1 MSAELFVYW
10 ESHLV
15 GQLSQEENQSLV
27 FRYAPEWLANS
38 LRIPISL
45 SLPLQQEPFLNNK
58 AAPFFSNLLPEAGVR
73 TMIAQ
78 RLGLSVGN
86 DFKLLEALGGD
97 CAGALSLLLPE
108 QKPETEGSYEP
119 LSFENLRQMIE
130 QMPQRPLLS
139 PGEGLRLSLAGVQ
152 NKLPVY
158 MKDGKFFLPHGAH
171 ASSHILKPPI
181 DKVDHSVENEV
192 FCMKLAAQLGVPTAK
207 AQFWPDPTPL
217 FLTERYD
224 RAHSGDRVLRL
235 HQEDFCQALGFGA
248 NLKYESEGG
257 PTLKMC
263 FALIDKS
270 SAAPALDKQRLL
282 QWLVFNNI
290 IGNNDAH
297 GKNIS
302 LLLLQEGARLAPF
315 YDLLS
320 TAIYPGIS
328 QKLAMSVGGENRPK
342 WIMRRHW
349 ERLATDANVAPR
361 AVTTVIEELI
371 EKWQPAFE
379 KTITNLTSGQGNYS
393 VVDKIKTHSDKMI
406 SHLKMVLANKG

>member
-1 MSAELFVYW
+1 MSSELAVYW
-10 ESHLV
+10 ESRLV
-15 GQLSQEENQSLV
+15 GHLEQDANRFLV
-27 FRYAPEWLANS
+27 FRYASEWLTS
-38 LRIPISL
+38 STRSPISL
-45 SLPLQQEPFLNNK
+45 SLPLQEEPFLNNK
-58 AAPFFSNLLPEAGVR
+58 AAPFFSNLLPETGVR
-73 TMIAQ
+73 ALIAQ
-78 RLGLSVGN
+78 RLGVSVGN

-108 QKPETEGSYEP
+108 QKPDKDGSYEP
-119 LSFENLRQMIE
+119 LSSEKLRQMIE

-158 MKDGKFFLPHGAH
+158 MKEDKFYLPHGAR

-192 FCMKLAAQLGVPTAK
+192 FCMRMAAQLGMPTAK
-207 AQFWPDPTPL
+207 ARFWPDPTPL

-224 RAHSGDRVLRL
+224 RAHSGDHLVRL
-235 HQEDFCQALGFGA
+235 HQEDFCQALGFGSDR
-248 NLKYESEGG
+248 KYETEGG

-263 FALIDKS
+263 FALVDKH
-270 SAAPALDKQRLL
+270 AASPALDKQKLL
-282 QWLVFNNI
+282 QWLVFNNV

-302 LLLLQEGARLAPF
+302 LLLSKEGVRLAPF

-328 QKLAMSVGGENRPK
+328 QKLAMKVGTENRPN

-349 ERLATDANVAPR
+349 EQLATDANVAPR
-361 AVTTVIEELI
+361 AVFAVAEELI
-371 EKWQPAFE
+371 EKWPVAFD
-379 KTITNLTSGQGNYS
+379 KTLNDLTSGPGNYS
-393 VVDKIKTHSDKMI
+393 VVDKIKAHSDKMI
-406 SHLKMVLANKG
+406 AHLKMVLTNK

>member
-1 MSAELFVYW
+1 MSSELAVYW
-10 ESHLV
+10 ESRLV
-15 GQLSQEENQSLV
+15 GHLKQDANRFLV
-27 FRYAPEWLANS
+27 FRYAPEWLTSSA
-38 LRIPISL
+38 RTPISL
-45 SLPLQQEPFLNNK
+45 SLPLQEEPFLNNK
-58 AAPFFSNLLPEAGVR
+58 AAPFFSNLLPETGVR
-73 TMIAQ
+73 ALIAQ
-78 RLGLSVGN
+78 RLGVSVGN

-108 QKPETEGSYEP
+108 QKPDTDGSYEL
-119 LSFENLRQMIE
+119 LSSEKLRQMIE

-158 MKDGKFFLPHGAH
+158 MKEDKFYLPHGAK

-192 FCMKLAAQLGVPTAK
+192 FCMRLAAQLGMPTAK
-207 AQFWPDPTPL
+207 ARFWPDPTPL

-224 RAHSGDRVLRL
+224 RAHSGDHLTRL
-235 HQEDFCQALGFGA
+235 HQEDFCQALGFGSDH
-248 NLKYESEGG
+248 KYETEGG

-263 FALIDKS
+263 FALVDKY
-270 SAAPALDKQRLL
+270 SASPALDKQRLL
-282 QWLVFNNI
+282 QWLVFNTV

-302 LLLLQEGARLAPF
+302 LLLSQNGVRLAPF

-328 QKLAMSVGGENRPK
+328 QKLAMKVGTENRPN

-349 ERLATDANVAPR
+349 EEFAIDANVAPR
-361 AVTTVIEELI
+361 AVFAVAEDLI
-371 EKWQPAFE
+371 EKWPVAFDQ
-379 KTITNLTSGQGNYS
+379 TRADLTSGPGNYA
-393 VVDKIKTHSDKMI
+393 VVDKIKIHSDKMI
-406 SHLKMVLANKG
+406 AHLKMVLTNK